1 MVRKGKTQKAGTSG
15 QRSRANKP
23 PNGAVKRNRKVD
35 NSSCPIV
42 GIGGS
47 AGGFE
52 AALELLRHLPPNN
65 GMAFVI
71 VQHLDPHHASKLA
84 GLLGKVTQM
93 PVIELASKTVP
104 SPNMVYV
111 QPPNKCVIVEDDALA
126 LIPRTDR
133 LNLAIDHFF
142 ESLAEARGSGS
153 IGVLLSGTGSDGTAG
168 LRAIKA
174 AGGLTFAQ
182 NIATAKF

>member
-52 AALELLRHLPPNN
+52 AAMELLRHLPAKN

-71 VQHLDPHHASKLA
+71 VQHLDPHHTSRLA
-84 GLLGKVTQM
+84 GLLGKVTDM
-93 PVIELASKTVP
+93 PVTEITGKTIP
-104 SPNMVYV
+104 QENAVYV
-111 QPPNKCVIVEDDALA
+111 QPPNKCVIVKNGALT
-126 LIPRTDR
+126 L
-133 LNLAIDHFF
+133 
-142 ESLAEARGSGS
+142 
-153 IGVLLSGTGSDGTAG
+153 
-168 LRAIKA
+168 
-174 AGGLTFAQ
+174 
-182 NIATAKF
+182 